1 MRKRSK
7 TKPTG
12 KEHKQ
17 SKVRIGKKRYGLMGA
32 VLLGVAVTA
41 VAMIRLIC
49 DHTETVEQ
57 EKLLD
62 YTTQSSASYEVWLI
76 PNDYVAGE
84 KQGMDENYIRNLIDH
99 VDVTASASYQ
109 GSAKADLSGDCTV
122 KVWLRGYQMDDG
134 EKDIIW
140 EKNMG
145 VLTDKPVDEEG
156 KQYGITQTVSL
167 KLDDYEAAADAAM
180 EELGVSSSLE
190 VAVEL
195 QGNLSV
201 EKDGKKQEIPL
212 EAAVYIPLT
221 AGRFQIEHTKDVS
234 GADTLTKEQIIP
246 AEPQRSKLI
255 LLGVLLTVLVLL
267 FFILLFFTGDYS
279 TEQKKSKKLDAVFR
293 TYGGQLTSLL
303 VYPKEDGTEVYQVDG
318 IRELL
323 KVAKELHRPIFYAS
337 EEKPHGRVLYF
348 FVQEEK
354 RRYLYGELLE

>member
-1 MRKRSK
+1 MQKRSK

-12 KEHKQ
+12 TEHKR

-32 VLLGVAVTA
+32 VLLVIVITAAV
-41 VAMIRLIC
+41 MIRLIC
-49 DHTETVEQ
+49 DHTEMVEQ

-109 GSAKADLSGDCTV
+109 GSDEADLSGDCTV
-122 KVWLRGYQMDDG
+122 QVWLRGYQMDDG

-145 VLTDKPVDEEG
+145 VLTDKPVHEEG
-156 KQYGITQTVSL
+156 RQYEITQTVSL

-195 QGNLSV
+195 RGDLSV
-201 EKDGKKQEIPL
+201 EKDGKKKEIPL
-212 EAAVYIPLT
+212 EAAVYVPLT

-234 GADTLTKEQIIP
+234 GADTLTREQTIP

-255 LLGVLLTVLVLL
+255 LLGVLLTVLVTL
-267 FFILLFFTGDYS
+267 FFILLFFTGDYT
-279 TEQKKSKKLDAVFR
+279 TEQKRRKKLDAVFH
-293 TYGGQLTSLL
+293 TYGGQITSLL

-323 KVAKELHRPIFYAS
+323 KVAEELHRPIFYAS

-354 RRYLYGELLE
+354 RRYLYGELME